1 MSTPKFSILVANY
14 NNAKFLKDLF
24 QSIEQ
29 QSFKDFEVVFVDDA
43 SSDNSLEVAASYALK
58 DSRIKIHKNTKNL
71 SCGQNKIKCIQ
82 LAEGEI
88 CGFVDP
94 DDMIEPNALE
104 TMIRV
109 FDENPDASL
118 AYSNFCHC
126 NEALSEIKKYE
137 YDKAIPDGKMLI
149 YGTTPNHF
157 TAFRKSKYEET
168 DGINPNFKRAI
179 DRDLVLKLEER
190 GNVIHI
196 DDYLY
201 KYRINSNSISCN
213 SNSFKAEYWAWRAR
227 LDACECRGW
236 NPEEIYSEIQS
247 YFAQKLTYY
256 DYRQTTDFKLGSKM
270 LAPFRLLKY
279 KILKKQ

>member
-1 MSTPKFSILVANY
+1 MSEPRFSILVANY
-14 NNAKFLKDLF
+14 NNSKFLNDLF
-24 QSIEQ
+24 QSISN
-29 QSFKDFEVVFVDDA
+29 QSYKNYEVVFIDDC
-43 SSDNSLEVAASYALK
+43 SSDNSLEIAKSYAQT
-58 DSRIKIHKNTKNL
+58 DSKIRIYKNEQNL
-71 SCGQNKIKCIQ
+71 GCGKNKIKCIE
-82 LAEGEI
+82 LAQGEF

-94 DDMIEPNALE
+94 DDTIEPQALE
-104 TMIRV
+104 VIIKY
-109 FDENPDASL
+109 FDSNPDASL
-118 AYSNFCHC
+118 IYSNFYHC
-126 NEALSEIKKYE
+126 NEDMSVVKKYE
-137 YDKAIPDGKMLI
+137 YDSAIPDRKMLI

-157 TAFRKSKYEET
+157 TAFRKSKYDET

-179 DRDLVLKLEER
+179 DRDLVLKLEEK
-190 GNVIHI
+190 GTAIHI
-196 DDYLY
+196 GDYLY

-227 LDACECRGW
+227 LDACERRGW